1 MNAAK
6 NGKISQLLSNKY
18 RCSEKEQV
26 PTFNNSQA
34 SEIIYCTQTE
44 ENNKKKK
51 TKVCLEQRENLVAQ
65 TGHSQGKPRQVSPS
79 LLQQKRTFRPSRDDV
94 IADNLNTPN
103 CDCSKTDTNARQN
116 DQVEIVECNN
126 LYMASPNYN
135 SEGLCR
141 KFVR

>member
-1 MNAAK
+1 MNVAK
-6 NGKISQLLSNKY
+6 NGQISQLLSNKY
-18 RCSEKEQV
+18 RSSEKEQV

-34 SEIIYCTQTE
+34 PERIYCKQTE
-44 ENNKKKK
+44 ENNITTK

-79 LLQQKRTFRPSRDDV
+79 LLQQKRTFRPLGDDV
-94 IADNLNTPN
+94 IADNLNPLH
-103 CDCSKTDTNARQN
+103 CDCSKADSNARQN
-116 DQVEIVECNN
+116 DQVEIVECNS
-126 LYMASPNYN
+126 LYMAAPNYN